1 MRLSPRLLG
10 LSLMCAPALCLAAV
24 ATPGSGEPVV
34 RPVQPQVKPSD
45 QVKPTT
51 LAPSSPR
58 PQTVSPRP
66 TPRPVFAPRPVFV
79 PHPVVAPRAPALA
92 PATRRSGIASG
103 SGLTS
108 GVLGGPAGPN
118 AQKAGVVQGTGM
130 KHRH

>member
-66 TPRPVFAPRPVFV
+66 TPRPVFV

>member
-10 LSLMCAPALCLAAV
+10 LSLMCAPALCSAAM

-34 RPVQPQVKPSD
+34 RPVQPQVKPPE

-51 LAPSSPR
+51 RAPSSPR

-66 TPRPVFAPRPVFV
+66 TP
-79 PHPVVAPRAPALA
+79 HPVVAAHPVMAPRAPALA
-92 PATRRSGIASG
+92 PATRRSGVASG
-103 SGLTS
+103 SGLMP
-108 GVLGGPAGPN
+108 GVLGGPAGAN